1 MPLDRQVAAVFA
13 RAAALGLPPYEQQTP
28 QEARASYRQVVAAR
42 RGPDVVPE
50 PVAAVA
56 ERTIPGTGGPLNAR
70 VFTPPGSGPHPV
82 LLYFH
87 GGGWVIGN
95 RDTHDDQARAL
106 CARGGALVVSVDYR
120 LAPEHPFPAALDD
133 ARAATAW
140 VVDHA
145 EELGGDP
152 QRVAVAGDSAGA
164 NLAAAVCLAARDAGG
179 PRLALQVLIYPVV
192 DATLAQP
199 SVAEL
204 ALGYGLTL
212 STMRWFVDQYL
223 PDPSA
228 RLDPLASPLA
238 APDLSGLPPAVV
250 VTAGY
255 DLLRDQGDAYAARL
269 RAAGGEVVLR
279 RHPGLVHGFLG
290 MAPQVDAAA
299 AAVDLLCA
307 DVRRAL
313 VP

>member
-1 MPLDRQVAAVFA
+1 MPLDPQVQEVFA

-28 QEARASYRQVVAAR
+28 QEARASYREVVAAR
-42 RGPDVVPE
+42 RGPHVQPE
-50 PVAAVA
+50 PVAAIA
-56 ERTIPGTGGPLNAR
+56 ERTIRGPGAALPAR
-70 VFTPPGSGPHPV
+70 VYTPPGSGPHPV
-82 LLYFH
+82 VLLLH
-87 GGGWVIGN
+87 GGGWVIGD

-152 QRVAVAGDSAGA
+152 RRVAVGGDSAGA

-179 PRLALQVLIYPVV
+179 PRLAAQVLVYPVV

-199 SVAEL
+199 SAEEL
-204 ALGYGLTL
+204 AQGYGLTL

-223 PDPSA
+223 PEPST
-228 RLDPLASPLA
+228 RLEPLASPLA

-255 DLLRDQGDAYAARL
+255 DLLSDQGEAYAARL

-299 AAVDLLCA
+299 AAVELLCA

-313 VP
+313 TA